1 MPGPD
6 KDWMAILTRLEQGDR
21 LAFLE
26 VNRLVTG
33 CLTRLRAW
41 DFQDEWDDL
50 RQEVVLAV
58 LASARAGRLRDPHA
72 FVGYVRIITRNKLMD
87 RLAKRLD
94 THEKDRLPW
103 DDATASAAAADPAVD
118 PDAQVEARALR
129 AALDELPVDERRVV
143 DGIYAQGRTYEEVA
157 AATGIPL
164 GTMKRRL
171 RDALVFLRRRLATE

>member
-58 LASARAGRLRDPHA
+58 LASARAGCR
-72 FVGYVRIITRNKLMD
+72 
-87 RLAKRLD
+87 
-94 THEKDRLPW
+94 
-103 DDATASAAAADPAVD
+103 AD
-118 PDAQVEARALR
+118 
-129 AALDELPVDERRVV
+129 
-143 DGIYAQGRTYEEVA
+143 
-157 AATGIPL
+157 
-164 GTMKRRL
+164 
-171 RDALVFLRRRLATE
+171 